1 MTASW
6 WEVRGGGTEQK
17 GKKTHGQECGDY
29 RVGGGSIRRLKG
41 NGKNTTEKV
50 FKEFFICI
58 ISRSSKYLKVLLVP
72 ICILLINIFAHESLH
87 V

>member
-1 MTASW
+1 MEGLS
-6 WEVRGGGTEQK
+6 
-17 GKKTHGQECGDY
+17 KKEKRLMDKNVVITGW
-29 RVGGGSIRRLKG
+29 GGSIRRLKG